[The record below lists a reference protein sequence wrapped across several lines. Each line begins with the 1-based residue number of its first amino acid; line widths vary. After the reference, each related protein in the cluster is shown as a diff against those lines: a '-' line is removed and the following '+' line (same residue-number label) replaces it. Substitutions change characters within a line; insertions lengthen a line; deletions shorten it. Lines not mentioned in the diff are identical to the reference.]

1 MTPEDFK
8 AAMQA
13 DKEATRAKWQGMV
26 DEVFGKKPVQ
36 IVARLNVNMDQ
47 VRQQI
52 DEAADRV
59 MRRASIITETSIS
72 NPETGEETTHIE
84 TIGAEIPAQ
93 DADAA
98 FWAKVPDGYDLVVM
112 CSNGDAYPYHQPP
125 IFDWCG
131 WGLVGR
137 ALRSVPELKDYHPR
151 NDWQNSLRHR
161 PEGL

>member
-13 DKEATRAKWQGMV
+13 DKEAANAATRAKWQGMV
-26 DEVFGKKPVQ
+26 DDVFGPKLVQ
-36 IVARLNVNMDQ
+36 IVARLDVDMEK

-59 MRRASIITETSIS
+59 MRRASIGVET
-72 NPETGEETTHIE
+72 
-84 TIGAEIPAQ
+84 PAQ

-98 FWAKVPDGYDLVVM
+98 FWAKVPEGYDWVAM
-112 CSNGDAYPYHQPP
+112 DAGGCA
-125 IFDWCG
+125 IADVAEIKRVFDRW
-131 WGLVGR
+131 VGTSQMWR
-137 ALRSVPELKDYHPR
+137 LTNLDNYHPR
-151 NDWQNSLRHR
+151 NDWQNSLRRR